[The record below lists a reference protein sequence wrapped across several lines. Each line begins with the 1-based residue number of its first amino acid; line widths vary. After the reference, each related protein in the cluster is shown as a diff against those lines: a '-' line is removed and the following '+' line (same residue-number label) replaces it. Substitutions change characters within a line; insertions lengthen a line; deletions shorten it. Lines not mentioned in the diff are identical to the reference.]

1 MKRKIL
7 MSLLI
12 CSAFLLK
19 AQDIDKRPFIEI
31 TGTSETDITPDEIF
45 ITITLQEKGDSKERS
60 IEKQEEDLKSN
71 LKELNIEL
79 NNLMLSTANA
89 DFRKIKAFK
98 KDVVTS
104 KSFLLKVNSADMVDK
119 VYKRLDKIN
128 VFDAYISKLNHSKIT
143 ELTAENREKAVIAA
157 KKKAQ
162 TLAMAVGNNIGAPIS
177 IIESV
182 NTVDASPFNNNYNYY
197 GGRYASNAAQSFSSP
212 EFSENTGDDISF
224 KKIKLRSSF
233 LVRYELK

>member
-12 CSAFLLK
+12 CTAFFLK
-19 AQDIDKRPFIEI
+19 AQDIDKKPFIEI
-31 TGTSETDITPDEIF
+31 TGTSETEITPDEIF
-45 ITITLQEKGDSKERS
+45 ITITLQEKGDAKERS
-60 IEKQEEDLKSN
+60 IEKQEEELKAN
-71 LKELNIEL
+71 LKELNIEM

-104 KSFLLKVNSADMVDK
+104 KSYILKVNSADMVDK

-128 VFDAYISKLNHSKIT
+128 VYDAYISKLNHSKIT
-143 ELTAENREKAVIAA
+143 ELTAENREKAVVAA

-162 TLAMAVGNNIGAPIS
+162 ALAQAVGNSIGSPIS

-182 NTVDASPFNNNYNYY
+182 NTVDANPFNSNYNYY
-197 GGRYASNAAQSFSSP
+197 GGRYAGNVAQSMSSP
-212 EFSENTGDDISF
+212 DLSDAGGDDISF

-233 LVRYELK
+233 LVKYELK